1 MWIEVIRADP
11 TEHRQRTT
19 VEIYNT
25 ILITTQFLLLLTLPQ
40 INVFFFKYNIAN
52 LRNK

>member
-11 TEHRQRTT
+11 QNTDKEQQRNF
-19 VEIYNT
+19 NT